1 MLTVKK
7 PFKELTRQT
16 LHGNLGCKK
25 AEESSG
31 LLFAADAPNAHLL
44 VVFAQGVEAILRA
57 HPSPFRMLSAV
68 TMVWSV

>member
-7 PFKELTRQT
+7 TFKKLTRQT

-25 AEESSG
+25 AESSG

-68 TMVWSV
+68 TVVWSV

>member
-7 PFKELTRQT
+7 TFKKLTRQT

-25 AEESSG
+25 AESSG